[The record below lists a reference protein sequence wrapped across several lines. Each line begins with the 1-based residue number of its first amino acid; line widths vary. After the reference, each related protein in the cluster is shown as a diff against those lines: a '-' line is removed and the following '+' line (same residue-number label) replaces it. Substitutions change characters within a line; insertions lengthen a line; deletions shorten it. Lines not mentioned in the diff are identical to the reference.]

1 MSSGPQKQD
10 EDAGQAV
17 RLARQTGCDGL
28 NVYCVIWFFLFL
40 LVFLVRFAV
49 LPASVTF
56 TRNIDDVGKDEVLG
70 GFS

>member
-1 MSSGPQKQD
+1 MRMQG
-10 EDAGQAV
+10 

-49 LPASVTF
+49 LPSRVTF
-56 TRNIDDVGKDEVLG
+56 TRNIDDVGKDEILG